1 MKHAASFIALAFLLA
16 DPISAA
22 PKKSRIDNDPD
33 VIYLKDHLK
42 DSITLRVAKPATV
55 YANKNGGRRLGAFKV
70 GTEIE
75 LLAITDKVYRVKGQ
89 ASHAGV
95 TGWVD
100 PKLLASEDEN
110 FIANLKLLYQRQLIV
125 NELIAK
131 EGIAIGMTLGEVSK
145 SLGQPTETEVKQ
157 TKEGESGKWDYVIT
171 EQQKHYRS
179 VSDPGTGHIFRQLS
193 HITTEEKSRITI
205 EFEHDVVTAITRKE
219 NKGPGKIRIVPAP
232 IIFHW

>member
-16 DPISAA
+16 DSISAA
-22 PKKSRIDNDPD
+22 PKKSRIDNDPN
-33 VIYLKDHLK
+33 VIYLKDHLE
-42 DSITLRVAKPATV
+42 DSITLRVAKPTTV
-55 YANKNGGRRLGAFKV
+55 YANKNGGRRLGTFKV
-70 GTEIE
+70 GTKIE

-100 PKLLASEDEN
+100 PKMLESEDEN
-110 FIANLKLLYQRQLIV
+110 FIANLKLLYQRQIIV

-131 EGIAIGMTLGEVSK
+131 EDIAIGMTLGEVSQ
-145 SLGQPTETEVKQ
+145 SLGEPTETEVKQ
-157 TKEGESGKWDYVIT
+157 TKKGESGKWDYVVT
-171 EQQKHYRS
+171 EQQKHYRT
-179 VSDPGTGHIFRQLS
+179 VTDAQTGRIFRQLS